1 MVYAVLIEYMQPKTF
16 QLALAFPIQL
26 ATCTQHTLCTHT
38 HTLTINSAAPGSCP
52 WTPTIRDHPRVAF
65 TQSVGPQEYQYQIP
79 PWRSFC
85 GSTHLQYCNTL
96 LMRQIG
102 MMMTPS
108 QHQKWTPLT
117 AAELKAHMGFCMLM
131 GIVRLPSIE
140 DYWKKDTHYH
150 YSPIASKISRDRF
163 RDIRRYLHFCD
174 NTTLPTPGTPG
185 SNRIGKVR
193 PLVNMITE
201 RCSAAYKLGR
211 DVAVDEA
218 MIKFQGRSSLKQ
230 YLPNKPVKRGIKVW
244 VLADSQ
250 NGYFYNMQVYTGRER
265 TYRVVRDLSN
275 SLKNLHH
282 HVYFD
287 NYFNYFTSVKLLED
301 LEEDGIYTCGTARS
315 DRIGLPRISLRY
327 ILKLQ

>member
-1 MVYAVLIEYMQPKTF
+1 MYSTHRYV
-16 QLALAFPIQL
+16 
-26 ATCTQHTLCTHT
+26 HTHT

-65 TQSVGPQEYQYQIP
+65 TQSVGPTGVPVSDSPLEIFLRFYTPAI
-79 PWRSFC
+79 
-85 GSTHLQYCNTL
+85 LQYIVDETN
-96 LMRQIG
+96 RYASQ
-102 MMMTPS
+102 MMTPS

-163 RDIRRYLHFCD
+163 RDIRCYLHFCD

-185 SNRIGKVR
+185 SDRIGKVR

-211 DVAVDEA
+211 DVPLT
-218 MIKFQGRSSLKQ
+218 R
-230 YLPNKPVKRGIKVW
+230 P
-244 VLADSQ
+244 
-250 NGYFYNMQVYTGRER
+250 
-265 TYRVVRDLSN
+265 
-275 SLKNLHH
+275 
-282 HVYFD
+282 
-287 NYFNYFTSVKLLED
+287 
-301 LEEDGIYTCGTARS
+301 
-315 DRIGLPRISLRY
+315 
-327 ILKLQ
+327 